1 MTFRNSTVWPHAI
14 LVIGLL
20 LLTSRVGLALTAEVK
35 TLNGSPT
42 LLIDGKPTAPLMFF
56 GWASGGGT
64 YAFELDTQWK
74 TYGFSFT
81 APQDNQGN
89 FGVHI
94 RLGGNKPGTVW
105 IDDVRVYEGTRD
117 DATTANLLR
126 FGGWEGTRAEVA
138 QAWHLF
144 TDKRSYDSEA
154 EWDVVTDEV
163 AEGKRACRVKI
174 LSGGS
179 NVMHCHFYQSGMS
192 CKKGKHY
199 TYTVRMKADRP
210 MRGDLQA
217 LHHGPPWTLY
227 PPDNA
232 NSIYQ
237 KQVRMAAAAGIHI
250 HSFGIPMP
258 WPKPGAEADYSGV
271 VKAFEATLR
280 ADPKALFLPRFGMS
294 APGWWQKAHPDECLL
309 FDDGKTH
316 GECPASTLWRKECLV
331 HLRRLVRFCEDNYG
345 ERMLG
350 YHPCGQHTGEWF
362 YQRSW
367 EPCLSGFSPAMRA
380 GFRRWLKDR
389 YQTDQALRSAWGIPK
404 VTLGTASL
412 PTAEQRRT
420 ATHGLF
426 RDPIIERQVIDFHEY
441 KQLAMEQPLEDMARV
456 IKEETGGRK
465 IVTLFYGYFFDMSGI
480 PNGPQTSGHLAMER
494 MLACPHVDILCS
506 PISYTDRQS
515 GGAGLF
521 MTAVD
526 SVRAAGKLWLNE
538 DDTRTYL
545 AAKDAGYGRVDSPQ
559 KSLWVHQRNFA
570 HILPRRMATWYMD
583 LGGVG
588 WLNGQDLWDNIGE
601 LTKHSQANVEAPAT
615 FAPEVTVI
623 VDERSPLAMA
633 SERTMMR
640 PQVYMIRRR
649 LYRMGT
655 PIQVHYL
662 GDLLSG
668 KVPASKVYIFLNA
681 FSLDRRARK
690 CIAQAIRGKTA
701 VFFYGS
707 GFLGDRADDALL
719 SDLIGMP
726 VSRVEADT
734 AEATFLESEHRLLN
748 GLTRDPFGSK
758 AKLSPLWAID
768 PAPGITPLAVL
779 PSGDTLVAAMEDTA
793 GLRVYI
799 GTTDVP
805 AAFLR
810 NVLKASGVHLYVD
823 SDDVIS
829 ADAHFLAITA
839 TEEGNKR
846 VMLPE
851 TATVRDLLDDR
862 VLGEETTSLDIPMKQ
877 GETRLFILNSDP

>member
-1 MTFRNSTVWPHAI
+1 MTLRNSASWPHSV
-14 LVIGLL
+14 LVVGLL
-20 LLTSRVGLALTAEVK
+20 LLRATVCPALTAEVK
-35 TLNGSPT
+35 ILNGSPT
-42 LLIDGKPTAPLMFF
+42 LLVDGKPTAPLMFF

-64 YAFELDTQWK
+64 YAFELDTEWK

-81 APQDNQGN
+81 APEDNQGD

-94 RLGGNKPGTVW
+94 RLGGNDPGAVW
-105 IDDVRVYEGTRD
+105 IDDVRVYEGQRD
-117 DATTANLLR
+117 DATTANMLR
-126 FGGWEGTRAEVA
+126 FGGWEGTRAETA
-138 QAWHLF
+138 GAWHLF
-144 TDKRSYDSEA
+144 TNKQSYGSEA
-154 EWDVVTDEV
+154 EWEIVTDEV
-163 AEGKRACRVKI
+163 AEGSRACRVKI
-174 LSGGS
+174 AHGGS

-192 CKKGKHY
+192 CRKGKQY
-199 TYTVRMKADRP
+199 TYMVKMKADRP

-227 PPDNA
+227 PPDTA

-237 KQVRMAAAAGIHI
+237 NQVRMAAAAGIHI

-258 WPKPGAEADYSGV
+258 WPKPGEEPDYNGV
-271 VKAFEATLR
+271 VQAFEATLK
-280 ADPKALFLPRFGMS
+280 ADPDALFLPRFGMS
-294 APGWWQKAHPDECLL
+294 APGWWQEAHPDECLL
-309 FDDGKTH
+309 FDDGKTQ
-316 GECPASTLWRKECLV
+316 GECPASTLWREECLV
-331 HLRRLVRFCEDNYG
+331 HLGRLVRFCEDNYPD
-345 ERMLG
+345 RMLG

-367 EPCLSGFSPAMRA
+367 EACLSGFSPAMAA
-380 GFRRWLKDR
+380 GFRGWLKDK
-389 YQTDQALRSAWGIPK
+389 YQTDQALRSAWRDPQ
-404 VTLGTASL
+404 VTLETASL
-412 PTAEQRRT
+412 PTVEQRRT
-420 ATHGLF
+420 STHGLF
-426 RDPIIERQVIDFHEY
+426 RDPVIERQVIDFHEY

-465 IVTLFYGYFFDMSGI
+465 IVTLFYGYFFDMAGI

-545 AAKDAGYGRVDSPQ
+545 AAEDAGFGRVDTAQ
-559 KSLWVHQRNFA
+559 KSLWVHQRNYG

-588 WLNGQDLWDNIGE
+588 WLNGQDLWDNIGK
-601 LTKHSQANVEAPAT
+601 LTKHYQENVARPAT

-623 VDERSPLAMA
+623 VDERSPLALA
-633 SERTMMR
+633 STRTMMH

-655 PIQVHYL
+655 PIRVHYL
-662 GDLLSG
+662 GDLLAG
-668 KVPASKVYIFLNA
+668 KVPASKAYIFLNA
-681 FSLDRRARK
+681 FSLDTQARER
-690 CIAQAIRGKTA
+690 IAQTIQGKTA

-719 SDLIGMP
+719 SDLIGIP

-734 AEATFLESEHRLLN
+734 AEVTFLESRNRFLD
-748 GLTRDPFGSK
+748 GLAREPFGSK

-768 PAPGITPLAVL
+768 AAPGITPLAAL
-779 PSGDTLVAAMEDTA
+779 PSGDALVAAAEDPT

-810 NVLKASGVHLYVD
+810 NVLKASNVHLYVD
-823 SDDVIS
+823 SDDVVS
-829 ADAHFLAITA
+829 ADARFLALTA
-839 TEEGNKR
+839 TAKGVKHVR
-846 VMLPE
+846 LPNP
-851 TATVRDLLDDR
+851 TTVRDALDGR
-862 VLGEETTSLDIPMKQ
+862 ILAKNTTSLDIPMKQ
-877 GETRLFILNSDP
+877 GETRLFVLSP

>member
-1 MTFRNSTVWPHAI
+1 MPLGNSATWRRAI
-14 LVIGLL
+14 LAICLL
-20 LLTSRVGLALTAEVK
+20 LLPANVCTALTAEVK

-42 LLIDGKPTAPLMFF
+42 LLVDGKPTAPLMFF

-64 YAFELDTQWK
+64 YPFELDTQWK

-81 APQDNQGN
+81 APEDNQGN

-105 IDDVRVYEGTRD
+105 IDDVRVYEGRQD
-117 DATTANLLR
+117 DAATANMLR
-126 FGGWEGTRAEVA
+126 FGGWEGTRDETA

-144 TDKRSYDSEA
+144 TDKRSYGSEA

-163 AEGKRACRVKI
+163 AEGTRACRVKI
-174 LSGGS
+174 SNGGS
-179 NVMHCHFYQSGMS
+179 SVMHCHFYQSGMS
-192 CKKGKHY
+192 CKKGKRY
-199 TYTVRMKADRP
+199 TYTVKMKADRP

-217 LHHGPPWTLY
+217 LHHGAPWTLY
-227 PPDNA
+227 PPDTA

-237 KQVRMAAAAGIHI
+237 NQVRMAAAAGIHI

-258 WPKPGAEADYSGV
+258 WPKPGKEPDYSGV
-271 VKAFEATLR
+271 AKAFDATLR
-280 ADPKALFLPRFGMS
+280 ADPDALFLPRFGMS
-294 APGWWQKAHPDECLL
+294 APGWWQEAHPDECLL
-309 FDDGKTH
+309 FDDGRSQ

-331 HLRRLVRFCEDNYG
+331 HLRRLVRFCEDNYAD
-345 ERMLG
+345 RMLG

-367 EPCLSGFSPAMRA
+367 EACLSGFSPAMTA

-389 YQTDQALRSAWGIPK
+389 YQTDQALRSAWGDPK
-404 VTLGTASL
+404 TTLDAASL
-412 PTAEQRRT
+412 PTVEQRRT
-420 ATHGLF
+420 STHGLF
-426 RDPIIERQVIDFHEY
+426 RDPIIERHVIDFYEY
-441 KQLAMEQPLEDMARV
+441 KQLAMEQPLEDMARA
-456 IKEETGGRK
+456 IKEETDGRK

-545 AAKDAGYGRVDSPQ
+545 AAEDAGFGRIDTAQ
-559 KSLWVHQRNFA
+559 KSLWVHQRNYA

-588 WLNGQDLWDNIGE
+588 WLNGQDLWDNIGR
-601 LTKHSQANVEAPAT
+601 LTKHYQANVDRPTT
-615 FAPEVTVI
+615 FAPEVTII
-623 VDERSPLAMA
+623 VDERSTFAIA
-633 SERTMMR
+633 STRTMMR
-640 PQVYMIRRR
+640 PQAYMIRQR

-668 KVPASKVYIFLNA
+668 KVPPSKVYIFLNA
-681 FSLDRRARK
+681 FSLDTQARER
-690 CIAQAIRGKTA
+690 IAQTVRGRTA
-701 VFFYGS
+701 VFFYGN

-719 SDLIGMP
+719 SELIGMP
-726 VSRVEADT
+726 VSRVESDT
-734 AEATFLESEHRLLN
+734 AEATFLEGEHRLLD
-748 GLTRDPFGSK
+748 GLARDPFGSK
-758 AKLSPLWAID
+758 AKLAPLWTIK

-779 PSGDTLVAAMEDTA
+779 PSGDTLVAAAEDAT

-805 AAFLR
+805 TALLR
-810 NVLKASGVHLYVD
+810 NVIKASNVHLYVD
-823 SDDVIS
+823 SDDVVS
-829 ADAHFLAITA
+829 ADTHFLALTA
-839 TEEGNKR
+839 TEEGDKR
-846 VMLPE
+846 VFLPGP
-851 TATVRDLLDDR
+851 TTVRDVFDDSI
-862 VLGEETTSLDIPMKQ
+862 LAKNATSLEIPMKQ
-877 GETRLFILNSDP
+877 GETRLFALDCNR